1 MAPWCWTRARGQGPQ
16 EPQTSGHSHA
26 CAPLLLLLLLLL
38 LRAEGC
44 LGAGGA
50 QGALSTG
57 APPDPGVP
65 CTPKAASPSGG
76 PRLPR
81 QAPTVQAL
89 TSTIQLESPVSNDF
103 LPCSAWACPN
113 SGSQP
118 GTLELSSTAFRVD
131 CGPSLIKL
139 LPSSSACGYSYEQDP
154 TLRDPEAMA
163 RRWPWMASVRANG
176 THICAGTI
184 IASRWV
190 LTVAHCLT
198 QSDVLYSVRVG
209 SPWIDQMTQTTSDIP
224 VLQVIV
230 NSRYRSRRYWS
241 WVGRAN
247 NIGLLKLEWVLSY
260 NKYVWPVCLPGLD
273 YVLKDSSLCTVT
285 GWGLP
290 KVDGEWPQ
298 FRTIQEKEVT
308 ILNNKECDS
317 LYHKFSRIPSMVR
330 IINSQMICAEDI
342 NREHFCYEITG
353 EPLVCP
359 SEGVWYLVGMVSWG
373 AGCNQSEAPPIYL
386 HVSSYQRWIRDRLNG
401 QPLALLTPSRTLL
414 LALPLPL
421 SLLAAP

>member
-1 MAPWCWTRARGQGPQ
+1 MAPWCWTRACGQGPQ

-26 CAPLLLLLLLLL
+26 CAPLLLLLLLL
-38 LRAEGC
+38 RAEGC
-44 LGAGGA
+44 LGVGGA
-50 QGALSTG
+50 QGALSTA
-57 APPDPGVP
+57 APADPGVP
-65 CTPKAASPSGG
+65 CTPKATSPSGG

-103 LPCSAWACPN
+103 LPCEYS
-113 SGSQP
+113 
-118 GTLELSSTAFRVD
+118 
-131 CGPSLIKL
+131 
-139 LPSSSACGYSYEQDP
+139 CGYSYEQDP

-317 LYHKFSRIPSMVR
+317 LYHKFSRIPSVVR
-330 IINSQMICAEDI
+330 IINSQMICAEDT

-386 HVSSYQRWIRDRLNG
+386 RVSSYQHWIRDRRNG
-401 QPLALLTPSRTLL
+401 QPLALLAPSRTLL